1 MEVLELI
8 DLCGCFLELLAT
20 SGVITDIIAWVRSR
34 PNRVARK
41 KAKMAGETPPEPDGW
56 TTAWQILTPMAITLV
71 VLVILKWTRVI
82 G

>member
-1 MEVLELI
+1 MEIFELI
-8 DLCGCFLELLAT
+8 EACGCFLELLAA
-20 SGVITDIIAWVRSR
+20 SGVFADGIAWVRSK

-41 KAKMAGETPPEPDGW
+41 VAKETGQPPPEPDGW

-71 VLVILKWTRVI
+71 ILVILKWTRVI